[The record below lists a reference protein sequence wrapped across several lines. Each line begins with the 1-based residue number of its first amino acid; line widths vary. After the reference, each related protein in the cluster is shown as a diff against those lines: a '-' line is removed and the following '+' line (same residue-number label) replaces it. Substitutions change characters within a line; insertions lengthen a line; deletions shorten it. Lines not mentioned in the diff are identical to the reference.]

1 MGLRA
6 GNGTARSVMRITK
19 KIRLHPLIS
28 LLRNTAGAGGG
39 GLCSLVHCF
48 TLDKITENVKD
59 QPDPLYKA
67 LGVKQ
72 K

>member
-19 KIRLHPLIS
+19 KIRLQPLIS
-28 LLRNTAGAGGG
+28 FTKEYGWGRRVRFVPP
-39 GLCSLVHCF
+39 VHCF